1 MSEGCG
7 AVSANVIERNSW
19 KSGTSGKA
27 LEGIEV
33 MLQEPNDKG
42 EGEVMMYMYMYTY
55 TYMFVH
61 TCMCI
66 CMYNV
71 HVDH

>member
-42 EGEVMMYMYMYTY
+42 EGEVMMYVYVRYH
-55 TYMFVH
+55 VR
-61 TCMCI
+61 
-66 CMYNV
+66 CMYGV